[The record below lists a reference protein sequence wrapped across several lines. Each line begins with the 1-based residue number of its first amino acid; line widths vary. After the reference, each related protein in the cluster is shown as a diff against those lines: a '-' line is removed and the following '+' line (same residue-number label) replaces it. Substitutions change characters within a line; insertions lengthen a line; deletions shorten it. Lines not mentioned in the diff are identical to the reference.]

1 MVQQVFLDPPEISL
15 FPLKDTEML
24 ISLVRHHLTGKL
36 AEEEFYLRVGLIF
49 FFQKKTKQHQPKT
62 DLGYPGCSGRAEAG
76 AARFSP
82 SSTLLYPHFSTSHSS
97 LLLCPCQLK
106 CHSNSQ
112 HLYKSLSKAS
122 GQFYQCNDLL
132 FYYPACST

>member
-49 FFQKKTKQHQPKT
+49 FFLEKNKATSTQGWPGIPWM
-62 DLGYPGCSGRAEAG
+62 LGKGRGRSCSVLPQLHSALSSFFHLTLFIAALPVPAEV
-76 AARFSP
+76 
-82 SSTLLYPHFSTSHSS
+82 S
-97 LLLCPCQLK
+97 LKLTAPL
-106 CHSNSQ
+106 
-112 HLYKSLSKAS
+112 
-122 GQFYQCNDLL
+122 
-132 FYYPACST
+132 

>member
-49 FFQKKTKQHQPKT
+49 FFFRKKQSNINPRLTWDTLDAREGQRQEL
-62 DLGYPGCSGRAEAG
+62 LGSPPAPLCFILIFPPHTLHCCSARA
-76 AARFSP
+76 S
-82 SSTLLYPHFSTSHSS
+82 
-97 LLLCPCQLK
+97 
-106 CHSNSQ
+106 
-112 HLYKSLSKAS
+112 
-122 GQFYQCNDLL
+122 
-132 FYYPACST
+132 